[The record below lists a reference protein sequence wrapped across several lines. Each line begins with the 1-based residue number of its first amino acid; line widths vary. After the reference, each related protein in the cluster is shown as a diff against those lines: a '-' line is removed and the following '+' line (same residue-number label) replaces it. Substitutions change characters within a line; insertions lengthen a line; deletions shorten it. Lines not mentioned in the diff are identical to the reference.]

1 METIGIMIT
10 EDWGVGWCF
19 RLGAS
24 GLAGEGL
31 WGRLLFTGRCK
42 AFLRKTSVKK
52 WLTLVTCKL

>member
-1 METIGIMIT
+1 METLGIMIT
-10 EDWGVGWCF
+10 GDWGVGWCF
-19 RLGAS
+19 RL

-31 WGRLLFTGRCK
+31 WGRLLFTGRFK